1 MGVRVDMLLPSFS
14 DELVKVAKRRGF
26 SNYLPAVTMAGS
38 IAGLAAGV
46 ATRRKVPRPARL
58 KHIGGAV
65 LTGTAVGWMPDVLY
79 SGTRSVRR

>member
-1 MGVRVDMLLPSFS
+1 MAVRVDLLMPSFS
-14 DELVKVAKRRGF
+14 DELVKVARRRRF
-26 SNYLPAVTMAGS
+26 SNYLPAVTLAGS

-46 ATRRKVPRPARL
+46 ATRKKVPRPSRI